1 MRALVVYDSTFGNTE
16 QIAMAVS
23 AAIGAE
29 MEVGVVR
36 ASLADPA
43 QAAASDLLVVG
54 SPTNGGR
61 ATRPVQD
68 LLKSLPSLGAGIK
81 IAAFDTRVPQRW
93 AAVFGYAAPRIAAA
107 LQAKGGHLAASPEAF
122 YVDGQKG
129 PLKAGELARA
139 GEWGARLARELS
151 AIGGGS
157 VTGREPA

>member
-1 MRALVVYDSTFGNTE
+1 MKALVVYDSTFGNTE
-16 QIAMAVS
+16 QIARAVS

-43 QAAASDLLVVG
+43 RAAASDLLVVG

-68 LLKSLPSLGAGIK
+68 LLKKLPPLAAGTRV
-81 IAAFDTRVPQRW
+81 AAFDTRVPQRW

-107 LQAKGGHLAASPEAF
+107 LQARGGYLAVAPEAF

-129 PLKAGELARA
+129 PLRPGELARA
-139 GEWGARLARELS
+139 GEWGARLARELRAAS
-151 AIGGGS
+151 GGK
-157 VTGREPA
+157 VTGDELC